1 MGGRATRRTQP
12 EPDFSSLTN
21 LDCLVLSQTVYQL
34 GTSSWTKISSLLS
47 KHPLLSHPKSFFT
60 AQSCQAM
67 YKHLRKE
74 ASLEI
79 TEADAEKHAPLNL
92 ELAQTHYQARILEL
106 QDLIRVE
113 EQNFKKL
120 VSEIE
125 DLRDDAAK
133 AQQVAKEDSI
143 SDLSSTSSPG
153 KIESGPSPIEV
164 SAASP
169 TDALEEETPAIVSEA
184 PSPQMIEKDLLKPE
198 PEDEEAPMTEIDH
211 EEEIQ
216 QVESPIGQPTPAEP
230 MDENTPQITS
240 AAQSPLH
247 LPIDLG
253 AEDEASRSSQ
263 AATPYESTAEERMD
277 VADEEG
283 ATSGDEPL
291 LKARTA
297 KALKRQRKA
306 STPQARTR
314 RRLRRTSVLAESAPE
329 SVEPM
334 VEDDKG
340 QTPAQTPGAVE
351 DEASPA
357 PEPTSSKRQGKRRA
371 SFTELDTRDSTR
383 MRADSEPVDDEEGS
397 GVPSSSRRRRTENQA
412 SKRFQN
418 VIGML
423 HSQISQHRN
432 GTIFHNPI
440 KKSEAPDYRDI
451 VKRPMDLKTIKS
463 KIKDGVIS
471 NSLEFQRDIYL
482 MFANAMMYNRPGSD
496 VYNMTEDMMLE
507 CDGYIE
513 TFRQSEGF
521 VRSSQR

>member
-1 MGGRATRRTQP
+1 M
-12 EPDFSSLTN
+12 
-21 LDCLVLSQTVYQL
+21 QL
-34 GTSSWTKISSLLS
+34 YL
-47 KHPLLSHPKSFFT
+47 H
-60 AQSCQAM
+60 
-67 YKHLRKE
+67 
-74 ASLEI
+74 
-79 TEADAEKHAPLNL
+79 
-92 ELAQTHYQARILEL
+92 
-106 QDLIRVE
+106 V
-113 EQNFKKL
+113 
-120 VSEIE
+120 
-125 DLRDDAAK
+125 
-133 AQQVAKEDSI
+133 
-143 SDLSSTSSPG
+143 
-153 KIESGPSPIEV
+153 
-164 SAASP
+164 
-169 TDALEEETPAIVSEA
+169 
-184 PSPQMIEKDLLKPE
+184 
-198 PEDEEAPMTEIDH
+198 
-211 EEEIQ
+211 
-216 QVESPIGQPTPAEP
+216 
-230 MDENTPQITS
+230 
-240 AAQSPLH
+240 SPLRIH
-247 LPIDLG
+247 I
-253 AEDEASRSSQ
+253 E
-263 AATPYESTAEERMD
+263 
-277 VADEEG
+277 
-283 ATSGDEPL
+283 
-291 LKARTA
+291 
-297 KALKRQRKA
+297 ALKRQRKA

-357 PEPTSSKRQGKRRA
+357 PEPTSSKRQGKRSCFIPKISQPNAQMQGKRRA

-397 GVPSSSRRRRTENQA
+397 GTYCPFRNLSLYLHLLFIGAPSSSRRRRTENQA

-496 VYNMTEDMMLE
+496 VYNMTEDVSCVLF
-507 CDGYIE
+507 DLL
-513 TFRQSEGF
+513 Q
-521 VRSSQR
+521 QN